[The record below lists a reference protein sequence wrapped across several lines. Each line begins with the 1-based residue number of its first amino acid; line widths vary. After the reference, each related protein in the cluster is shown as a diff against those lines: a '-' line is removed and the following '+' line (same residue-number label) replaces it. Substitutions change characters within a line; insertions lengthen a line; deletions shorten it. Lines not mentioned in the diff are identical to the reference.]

1 MKEVFKM
8 NELLKRIEKDLNN
21 SGTELFNVDFEDNR
35 QISNFEEYYSELT
48 ADEVLE
54 LAEEIIDDITFSD
67 IEFLKE
73 DTRSSKDDD
82 VYQISFSVFDANDE
96 MFNLTDFELSNED
109 VYNLVE
115 FKNDTK
121 ILEFDSVGSDLY
133 NVLADKFLNEK

>member
-1 MKEVFKM
+1 M

-21 SGTELFNVDFEDNR
+21 SGAELFNVDFEDNR
-35 QISNFEEYYSELT
+35 QISNFEEHYSELT
-48 ADEVLE
+48 ADEILK

-96 MFNLTDFELSNED
+96 VFSLTDFELSNED

-115 FKNDTK
+115 FKNDAK